1 MRGFRVLFLTFLL
14 IPTIL
19 RAQAD
24 GDSPAADTLR
34 VPAGFSTE
42 EGQFKQGK
50 GVNVDTLDINDGRLL
65 LVLRDDHTWYYIKN
79 FKRMEA
85 DDTFVKDWIPN
96 SINPFKTPLDSLPLR
111 NSICLVDTASTFVCP
126 NQTKVFSRFG
136 FRHGRRH
143 QGVDLPLK
151 TGTPVVA
158 AFDGRVRVSTYNK
171 GYGNLVVIRH
181 ENGLETFYGHLSK
194 REVEVGQWVRA
205 GDQIGLGGSTGRSTG
220 PHLHFE
226 TRYQGYAFDPEW
238 IADYEKGELRKNVFV
253 LRRSYLDAGSR
264 YVPESLDEEEAPM
277 KLFSSDAISSA
288 SANSRFTTCTS
299 TSGSTDTSSALTIML
314 KNGRFTG
321 FVMTMM
327 MFVRSSVRILTFP
340 WMIPFSAAVAAVDA
354 ALGCDSSAGAAGW
367 RARIMLGIRRGS
379 GLATRATSSFC
390 SLSLASSLSRA
401 AMSAAFACRMT
412 YTLVSTFSSVGWST
426 ISKMSL
432 IRRKL
437 VDVSSTSSELI
448 RSSRC
453 TFPYPCNIA
462 PTMLFASSIPRY
474 FSRINWLTSAS
485 LSGYPPSGTSVW
497 MAIPSVDALS
507 ICTTR

>member
-14 IPTIL
+14 IPNIL

-24 GDSPAADTLR
+24 GDAPAADTLR
-34 VPAGFSTE
+34 VPAGFSAE
-42 EGQFKQGK
+42 AGEFRQGK
-50 GVNVDTLDINDGRLL
+50 GVDVDTLDINDGRLL

-79 FKRMEA
+79 FKKMEG
-85 DDTFVKDWIPN
+85 DDTFVKDWVTN

-126 NQTKVFSRFG
+126 NPTKVFSRFG

-181 ENGLETFYGHLSK
+181 ENGLETYYGHLSK
-194 REVEVGQWVRA
+194 REVEVGDWVHA

-264 YVPESLDEEEAPM
+264 YVPESLDEEDDVYGADE
-277 KLFSSDAISSA
+277 KIVEEEKRL
-288 SANSRFTTCTS
+288 
-299 TSGSTDTSSALTIML
+299 
-314 KNGRFTG
+314 
-321 FVMTMM
+321 
-327 MFVRSSVRILTFP
+327 
-340 WMIPFSAAVAAVDA
+340 AAE
-354 ALGCDSSAGAAGW
+354 
-367 RARIMLGIRRGS
+367 
-379 GLATRATSSFC
+379 
-390 SLSLASSLSRA
+390 RA
-401 AMSAAFACRMT
+401 AIRY
-412 YTLVSTFSSVGWST
+412 YTVKKGD
-426 ISKMSL
+426 SL
-432 IRRKL
+432 GAIARKQGKSL
-437 VDVSSTSSELI
+437 NAIIKLN
-448 RSSRC
+448 
-453 TFPYPCNIA
+453 PG
-462 PTMLFASSIPRY
+462 
-474 FSRINWLTSAS
+474 IN
-485 LSGYPPSGTSVW
+485 P
-497 MAIPSVDALS
+497 DKLS
-507 ICTTR
+507 IGQKIRVN